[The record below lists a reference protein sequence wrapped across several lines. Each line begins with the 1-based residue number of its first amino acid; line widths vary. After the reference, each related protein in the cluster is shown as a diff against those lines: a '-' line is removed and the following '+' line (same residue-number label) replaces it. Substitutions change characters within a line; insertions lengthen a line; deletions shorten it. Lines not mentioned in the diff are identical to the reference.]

1 MFSLYYWFIFA
12 GIFFLGDLAVVPSL
26 YLAVNG
32 TLYFPL
38 LVLFVFVA
46 NLASDT
52 VWYLIGIKMPKE
64 KILSSKF
71 AQKNSSWI
79 NKANDSFGKKGLRIL
94 VYSKFIYGIRP
105 IVRVLCGA
113 HRMSFRTYML
123 INTATTVVWI
133 IVISGLAL
141 FFRTSI
147 SALDDAVSRT
157 EIALAFFI
165 ICVALFDFWLKDYIK
180 EKLGMNSSN
189 GKNPENGNTGGN

>member
-64 KILSSKF
+64 KFLKF
-71 AQKNSSWI
+71 
-79 NKANDSFGKKGLRIL
+79 
-94 VYSKFIYGIRP
+94 
-105 IVRVLCGA
+105 RVQW
-113 HRMSFRTYML
+113 T
-123 INTATTVVWI
+123 
-133 IVISGLAL
+133 
-141 FFRTSI
+141 
-147 SALDDAVSRT
+147 
-157 EIALAFFI
+157 
-165 ICVALFDFWLKDYIK
+165 
-180 EKLGMNSSN
+180 
-189 GKNPENGNTGGN
+189 